1 MMGMSFLASEMG
13 ELQTYFYLAL
23 VSAIALSLTFILVGI
38 AIYGL
43 VRWFRSGGA
52 PLTVWLV
59 GGAIIV
65 TLLFMV
71 LGTVGVLYGFVRYGA
86 S

>member
-1 MMGMSFLASEMG
+1 MRGILFLTSEMG
-13 ELQTYFYLAL
+13 NLQTYFYLAL
-23 VSAIALSLTFILVGI
+23 VSAIVLSLTFLLVGI
-38 AIYGL
+38 AIFGL
-43 VRWFRSGGA
+43 IRWFRSDGP

-59 GGAIIV
+59 GGAITV
-65 TLLFMV
+65 TLLLMI